1 MTLDLNLTTAANF
14 GTALLLGA
22 LLGTEREKRKQDE
35 GSGSAGLRTF
45 VMLTQLGAIGGYL
58 GKELALPW
66 LLPAVLIAA
75 AALVL
80 GGYIAEVR
88 HHPESTGLTTELAAL
103 GACLLG
109 AMTTTGHR
117 EIAVGLG
124 VLTAALLA
132 YKQPLHALVDR
143 LGKDDVR
150 VGVRLL
156 LATFIV
162 LPLLPNEPI
171 DPWQAINPYKLWLLV
186 LLISGLSLVGY
197 VAQRR
202 LGPGR
207 GIAVT
212 AATGGLVSS
221 TATTLSLTKQSRDN
235 EGLAR
240 QYAGG
245 ILLAWAIM
253 FARVV
258 VTATVVDPSLLP
270 AMLPTFAP
278 MTLVCAGCAFVALR
292 GSKDG
297 AGATEVPVK
306 NPFSLRAAAKF
317 ALLFAVVQLLV
328 RFTQQ
333 NLPPNAV
340 YVVAAIAGLTDVDA
354 ITLAMAEGDH
364 GAPESA
370 HGAVIAIAIACFSNT
385 AVKAGIAASM
395 GRGLARTVVPAAA
408 LITAAG
414 LVGLLFGSALLV

>member
-1 MTLDLNLTTAANF
+1 VTLDLNLSTAADF
-14 GTALLLGA
+14 ATALLLGA

-80 GGYIAEVR
+80 AGYFAEVR

-103 GACLLG
+103 VACLLG

-117 EIAVGLG
+117 ELAVGLG

-162 LPLLPNEPI
+162 LPLLPNATI

-292 GSKDG
+292 GGKDG

-328 RFTQQ
+328 KFTQQ

-364 GAPESA
+364 GAPEGA

-395 GRGLARTVVPAAA
+395 GRGLARTVVPAAG

-414 LVGLLFGSALLV
+414 LAGLLFGSALLG